1 MSVRKAEQEFKVP
14 KATIHDHVSGKVEAG
29 ARPGKPPAI
38 PTEIEEQVVK
48 SAMAAAD
55 MGFGISRAMLKAK
68 TGQLVNRLKLKTP
81 FKNGIPGNMW
91 WRGLKSRFPEMVIR
105 KPEKLSTV
113 RSRMM
118 KIF

>member
-1 MSVRKAEQEFKVP
+1 MSVRKAEQEFKVL

-38 PTEIEEQVVK
+38 PTEIAEQVVK

-68 TGQLVNRLKLKTP
+68 TGQLVNRLKLWTP
-81 FKNGIPGNMW
+81 LKMASLGICG
-91 WRGLKSRFPEMVIR
+91 GGV
-105 KPEKLSTV
+105 
-113 RSRMM
+113 
-118 KIF
+118 

>member
-1 MSVRKAEQEFKVP
+1 MSVRKAEQELKVP

-55 MGFGISRAMLKAK
+55 MGFGISRAMLK